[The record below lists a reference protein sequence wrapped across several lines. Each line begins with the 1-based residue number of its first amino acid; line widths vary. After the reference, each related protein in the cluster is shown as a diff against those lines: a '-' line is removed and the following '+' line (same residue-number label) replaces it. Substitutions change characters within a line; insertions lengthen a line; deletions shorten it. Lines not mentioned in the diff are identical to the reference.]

1 MKKCITPE
9 QNMYTHTYMPAPLS
23 LSSSQEKQPS
33 VGTMTTTQL
42 SSRRV
47 RKRSILKLVTE
58 PIIEVKKS
66 SSRPITATSCSLKRQ
81 RRRKEATV
89 RFASVPHQTHEV
101 PRWTKDEAASSWYS
115 KHDFLA
121 YQYQQAIDATVLRTL
136 IQTASTIETLP
147 QEPAMYRGLERLLSA
162 EIARE
167 ISDRRKRCVMSVLVA
182 QHRGLNMDQIAQVSQ
197 NISDKGVAWALTLG
211 SI

>member
-1 MKKCITPE
+1 MSNCITPE
-9 QNMYTHTYMPAPLS
+9 LIDMHLSAPQS
-23 LSSSQEKQPS
+23 LSSSPEKQPS
-33 VGTMTTTQL
+33 SAGTMITTQL
-42 SSRRV
+42 SPRRV
-47 RKRSILKLVTE
+47 RKRSILKVVTE

-66 SSRPITATSCSLKRQ
+66 SSRPITATSCSCSRKRQ

-89 RFASVPHQTHEV
+89 RFAPVPHQTHEV

-121 YQYQQAIDATVLRTL
+121 YQYQQAIDAAVLRTL
-136 IQTASTIETLP
+136 IQTASTIGTLP
-147 QEPAMYRGLERLLSA
+147 QEPAVYRGLERLLSA
-162 EIARE
+162 PIARE

-182 QHRGLNMDQIAQVSQ
+182 QHRGLNVDLIAEVSQ
-197 NISDKGVAWALTLG
+197 NISDKGAAWALTLG